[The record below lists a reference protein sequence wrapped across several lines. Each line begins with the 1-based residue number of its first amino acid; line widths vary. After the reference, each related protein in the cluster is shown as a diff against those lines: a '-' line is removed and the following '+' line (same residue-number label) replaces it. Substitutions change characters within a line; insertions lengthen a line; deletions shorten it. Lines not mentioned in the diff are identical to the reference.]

1 MPLAAMPL
9 IAVPLAAMPLA
20 AMPLGVVPVML
31 LLGSGALVG
40 ITLGLIGGGGSVL
53 AVPLLVYVVGVP
65 SAHVAIGSAAVAVA
79 FNAGAGLATHAR
91 LGTVK
96 WPCALVFTAAG
107 VAGAFAG
114 ASLGKQL
121 GGAELLALFGVV
133 MIGVGIY
140 MLSVRPKP
148 AGHDVR
154 LTAESA
160 GRLLPRLLLFG
171 AGVGLLSGF
180 FGIGGGFLIV
190 PGLMLATGMALQNAI
205 GTSLFAVTAFGLATA
220 TSYAFSGLVDWRLAA
235 LVIVGGV
242 LGTLLGTRV
251 NAQLAT
257 HKRTLAS
264 TFAAIVISVGLYI
277 ITSGIVKL
285 VAAS

>member
-1 MPLAAMPL
+1 MALGL
-9 IAVPLAAMPLA
+9 IPIA
-20 AMPLGVVPVML
+20 L
-31 LLGSGALVG
+31 LLSSGALVG
-40 ITLGLIGGGGSVL
+40 VTLGLIGGGGSVL
-53 AVPLLVYVVGVP
+53 AVPLLVYLVGVP

-79 FNAGAGLATHAR
+79 LNAASGLATHAR

-107 VAGAFAG
+107 VLGAFAG

-154 LTAESA
+154 LTPESA
-160 GRLLPRLLLFG
+160 RHLLPRLLLFG
-171 AGVGLLSGF
+171 TGVGPLSGF

-190 PGLMLATGMALQNAI
+190 PGLVLATGMALQNAI

-220 TSYAFSGLVDWRLAA
+220 ASYAVSGFVDWRIAL
-235 LVIVGGV
+235 LVIAGGV
-242 LGTLLGTRV
+242 AGSILGTRV
-251 NAQLAT
+251 NVHLAG
-257 HKRTLAS
+257 HKRALAG
-264 TFAAIVISVGLYI
+264 TFASVVIAVGLYI
-277 ITSGIVKL
+277 VVSGL
-285 VAAS
+285 LTLLPTG